1 MIIYLYV
8 KTHNVTGLKY
18 LGKTI
23 RKDPHKYPGSGT
35 RWTNHLKVH
44 GYDYTTTI
52 LKECTSNE
60 EVKELGLYYSEL
72 WNVVDSDDW
81 ANLKPENSAGGFG
94 KPSPEII
101 AKILATKLARDLN
114 KHSQETI
121 SKISAARLTKFAA
134 KDPTYNVRPKC
145 RPEKAAKIKEAN
157 TGKKWVHNPENT
169 VERKQLDP
177 VECERYLQLG
187 WKPGTGPRTLPIKQT
202 CPHCNNTFDP
212 GNYKQHHSDNC
223 RYK

>member
-18 LGKTI
+18 LGKTL

-72 WNVVDSDDW
+72 WNVVESDDW
-81 ANLKPENSAGGFG
+81 ANLITESGEGGGASNPG
-94 KPSPEII
+94 KLNGMYGKTHSNEV
-101 AKILATKLARDLN
+101 KIKLAQLRRDALTGKSYKELYGEEKADRLKQDKSIKLKSYCQLTPGVREGSN
-114 KHSQETI
+114 NGNAKSCIIVSPAGLTTETI
-121 SKISAARLTKFAA
+121 SLKTFCKENNLSYAKMSAVARGE
-134 KDPTYNVRPKC
+134 RPNC
-145 RPEKAAKIKEAN
+145 NGWIVN
-157 TGKKWVHNPENT
+157 YTH
-169 VERKQLDP
+169 P
-177 VECERYLQLG
+177 V
-187 WKPGTGPRTLPIKQT
+187 
-202 CPHCNNTFDP
+202 
-212 GNYKQHHSDNC
+212 
-223 RYK
+223 

>member
-23 RKDPHKYPGSGT
+23 RKDPHKYPDSGT
-35 RWTNHLKVH
+35 RWTSHLKVH

-81 ANLKPENSAGGFG
+81 ANLIAESGEGVKQTSES
-94 KPSPEII
+94 I
-101 AKILATKLARDLN
+101 AKGLVTKLAKYGTLN
-114 KHSQETI
+114 LTSPESVAKGVETKLAKYGTLNTITSESLAKCRVTKEANGTTNPNSPESIAKRLATMKANDSHKRSPETI
-121 SKISAARLTKFAA
+121 EKYKLTRA
-134 KDPTYNVRPKC
+134 KN
-145 RPEKAAKIKEAN
+145 KAAKLA
-157 TGKKWVHNPENT
+157 
-169 VERKQLDP
+169 
-177 VECERYLQLG
+177 
-187 WKPGTGPRTLPIKQT
+187 
-202 CPHCNNTFDP
+202 
-212 GNYKQHHSDNC
+212 SS
-223 RYK
+223 